1 MNVDKIIIK
10 SILTTLTS
18 ILLLFVFMVTTLVFV
33 FPQTMMTLSYDLGME
48 RASIHFARVAYE
60 RRDSVYYIAYATDV
74 AIESEDDEKI
84 VACGEELI
92 ADEDFA
98 SYCETRNEAK
108 EETTETPYEQYVYGR
123 VCVST
128 YKSGDKT
135 KAVNRAFELVQG
147 GFCKNNAVVAII
159 MTAFSAKDTATLQDV
174 KGKMEQMRKDG
185 FSSEDDDYFG
195 LILAALEGQT
205 NG

>member
-1 MNVDKIIIK
+1 M
-10 SILTTLTS
+10 
-18 ILLLFVFMVTTLVFV
+18 
-33 FPQTMMTLSYDLGME
+33 
-48 RASIHFARVAYE
+48 
-60 RRDSVYYIAYATDV
+60 
-74 AIESEDDEKI
+74 
-84 VACGEELI
+84 
-92 ADEDFA
+92 
-98 SYCETRNEAK
+98 
-108 EETTETPYEQYVYGR
+108 
-123 VCVST
+123 
-128 YKSGDKT
+128 
-135 KAVNRAFELVQG
+135 ELVQG